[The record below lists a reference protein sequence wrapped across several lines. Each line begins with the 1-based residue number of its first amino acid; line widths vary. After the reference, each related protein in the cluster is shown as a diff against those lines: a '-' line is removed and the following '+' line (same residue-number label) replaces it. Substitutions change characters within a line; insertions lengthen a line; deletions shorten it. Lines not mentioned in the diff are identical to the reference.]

1 MCLLSCICFRYAC
14 FMPAFFR
21 KAGRAVS
28 IAKWH
33 RTPER
38 ISLYITLPV
47 SCAETVLQPDQRFL
61 DDIVFTQTALSEK
74 AGNRRDIPRMGAWP
88 AISLRS
94 LHRNSTD
101 CFPASNRDFSG
112 KTRFMQ
118 EHTARSGNNRSF
130 SDSERLIF
138 AFRKMK
144 I

>member
-1 MCLLSCICFRYAC
+1 
-14 FMPAFFR
+14 MPAFFR

-74 AGNRRDIPRMGAWP
+74 AGNRRDIPRMGGVAGHFIAFP
-88 AISLRS
+88 SPQF
-94 LHRNSTD
+94 HRL
-101 CFPASNRDFSG
+101 FSCLKPG
-112 KTRFMQ
+112 
-118 EHTARSGNNRSF
+118 
-130 SDSERLIF
+130 L
-138 AFRKMK
+138 FRKNALHAGAHCPFR
-144 I
+144 